1 MIEGT
6 KGPDVVMKTPH
17 ISVIIPTH
25 NREKFIGAAIQSV
38 FNQTWQDLEI
48 IVVDDGSVDNTKDLI
63 QAYHSEKITYV
74 HLKQGGPGWARNNGI
89 SRAKGDMVAFLD
101 SDDIWE
107 PNKLELQ
114 MEVMAGD
121 PQVKMA
127 LANFK
132 FIDPVDNI
140 LNESGVDPDYSY
152 DGQFLRDYLDGRLPV
167 YTSTVM
173 VKRDVFD
180 KVGSFDEQHMIA
192 EDLDLWIKIA
202 AHFKVGYVHKP
213 LTHIRKHSGNISG
226 ASRKKTY
233 FAATVMI
240 ERNRENIRTAGL
252 SPEKYLARFYNLA
265 GNEARK
271 EKDRK
276 DAISYFKKAISAYPS
291 DIAGY
296 SGILK
301 TLLIPKT

>member
-1 MIEGT
+1 
-6 KGPDVVMKTPH
+6 MKTPQ

-38 FNQTWQDLEI
+38 FNQTWKDFEI

-63 QAYHSEKITYV
+63 HSYHSEKIAYIN
-74 HLKQGGPGWARNNGI
+74 LKQGGPGWARNNGI
-89 SRAKGDMVAFLD
+89 GRAKGDVVAFLD

-114 MEVMAGD
+114 MGVMAGD
-121 PQVKMA
+121 PQIKMV
-127 LANFK
+127 LSNFK

-140 LNESGVDPDYSY
+140 LNESGVNEAYSY
-152 DGQFLRDYLDGRLPV
+152 DGQFLKDYLDGRLPV

-180 KVGSFDEQHMIA
+180 NVGLFDEQHMIA

-202 AHFKVGYVHKP
+202 AHFKVGYLHKP

-233 FAATVMI
+233 FAATIMI
-240 ERNRENIRTAGL
+240 ARNRENIRSAGL

-265 GNEARK
+265 GNQARK
-271 EKDRK
+271 EKDHGG
-276 DAISYFKKAISAYPS
+276 AISCFKKAIQTCPT

-296 SGILK
+296 SGLLK
-301 TLLIPKT
+301 TLLVPKR